1 MLDAETQSKILA
13 YYFNDKKSVRAIAHL
28 TGVDRKTVSRIITR
42 KKIETEQKK
51 SCVRAFLISTNPK
64 LKNF

>member
-42 KKIETEQKK
+42 KKNRN
-51 SCVRAFLISTNPK
+51 RAEKDRAHECS
-64 LKNF
+64 